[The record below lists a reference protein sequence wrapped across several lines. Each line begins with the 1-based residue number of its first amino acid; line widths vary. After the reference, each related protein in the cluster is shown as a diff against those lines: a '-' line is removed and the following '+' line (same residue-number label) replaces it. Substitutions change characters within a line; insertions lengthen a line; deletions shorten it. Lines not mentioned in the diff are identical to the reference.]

1 MYTTR
6 TSLINKL
13 TSGDEIGWEE
23 FEKAYRNLMVS
34 VALKQGVVPS
44 DIDDII
50 QDVMLAL
57 FNHGNFNYN
66 RETHGKFRTY
76 LGGILRHKTAD
87 YFRRKKN
94 LPIPDELE
102 NTEYILPE
110 FESVYL
116 AEYRQYILKAAI
128 NELKLKVTP
137 EYFEVFQL
145 CILRE
150 FSDKQAAEILGEK
163 ANTITVRKKRCRE
176 VLQKII
182 SDLNAE
188 DEGLEL
194 SFL

>member
-57 FNHGNFNYN
+57 FNHGNFNYS

-94 LPIPDELE
+94 LPIPDETKE
-102 NTEYILPE
+102 APGYQSPE
-110 FESVYL
+110 ASDGAQSWL
-116 AEYRQYILKAAI
+116 
-128 NELKLKVTP
+128 
-137 EYFEVFQL
+137 
-145 CILRE
+145 LRR
-150 FSDKQAAEILGEK
+150 GGR
-163 ANTITVRKKRCRE
+163 RKPPSE
-176 VLQKII
+176 
-182 SDLNAE
+182 
-188 DEGLEL
+188 
-194 SFL
+194 